1 MIKNEVEMEPIT
13 LNNSQE
19 ILSILGQIS
28 LKGKGFTTD
37 CLLENVLDAG
47 FTEPIY
53 FNATGE
59 DQDAYYEGSPNAWA
73 VYQIREWK
81 RVFMVY
87 GGPGKER
94 RFRITETP

>member
-1 MIKNEVEMEPIT
+1 MESIT
-13 LNNSQE
+13 LNSPQDILE
-19 ILSILGQIS
+19 ILGHIS

-53 FNATGE
+53 FNASGE
-59 DQDAYYEGSPNAWA
+59 DQDAYYQGNSNAWA

-87 GGPGKER
+87 GGSGKER
-94 RFRITETP
+94 RFRVTETP

>member
-1 MIKNEVEMEPIT
+1 MEPMT
-13 LNNSQE
+13 LNNPQE
-19 ILSILGQIS
+19 ILKTLEQIS
-28 LKGKGFTTD
+28 LKGKGFKTD
-37 CLLENVLDAG
+37 CLLEEVLEAG

-59 DQDAYYEGSPNAWA
+59 DPEAYFQGKPNAWA

-87 GGPGKER
+87 GGPGQDR
-94 RFRITETP
+94 RYQITETP